1 MQNYCNQSTGGEG
14 LNFHVEGL
22 KIEVGANNWSGGAQP
37 PPCPLTLTTGQC
49 LQRWWLRWI
58 LCIFDASCDRYN
70 WLTDWT
76 DRVHKFEEEEM
87 MKKLAAEQAA
97 EQAAQMNAEK
107 LDDAA
112 LQLFD
117 KPGLCSQYPV
127 GADSHF
133 RVHTVLEK
141 SLKWWNDDE
150 IANLPCAEK
159 LELVLS
165 TAPKAES
172 AWIPFFEIQGPWKC
186 LKTW

>member
-1 MQNYCNQSTGGEG
+1 
-14 LNFHVEGL
+14 
-22 KIEVGANNWSGGAQP
+22 
-37 PPCPLTLTTGQC
+37 
-49 LQRWWLRWI
+49 
-58 LCIFDASCDRYN
+58 
-70 WLTDWT
+70 
-76 DRVHKFEEEEM
+76 M

-141 SLKWWNDDE
+141 YFFS
-150 IANLPCAEK
+150 ATFGC
-159 LELVLS
+159 ELLIV
-165 TAPKAES
+165 
-172 AWIPFFEIQGPWKC
+172 
-186 LKTW
+186 